1 MRHEKTVI
9 LLFTTIFEILNIL
22 MNQHLFI
29 SVETRVVTILFV
41 KKSKQKINNIIKCEM
56 IFCFNTAVPDEL
68 FLGCRNVLFI
78 PWCQRATGEPTS
90 TVSRPDFC
98 IKIF

>member
-1 MRHEKTVI
+1 
-9 LLFTTIFEILNIL
+9 

-29 SVETRVVTILFV
+29 GVETRVVTILFV
-41 KKSKQKINNIIKCEM
+41 KKSKQKINKINLRSNVKM

-68 FLGCRNVLFI
+68 FLGFRNVLFI

-98 IKIF
+98 IKIS